1 MSNKSGNIYG
11 LTILSPV
18 RRHDV
23 GELSNALRIRQY
35 LATLDRNTG
44 SPFAK
49 VSSTHLARLVVLD
62 DVVYVGMPAVED
74 HLKSH
79 YLVFESNFDGDLD
92 AYLERL
98 AKEAAHEVNEVWKHC
113 EGFPG
118 TKDLDA
124 FKKYMKK
131 CQVPTTFFFAAV
143 NNKTV
148 GETLKALQVK
158 NAFAAFVDENQ
169 GKSPEELQ
177 KAFARFWNDLRPAP
191 APPPG
196 SPEIPPKV
204 KGVPA

>member
-1 MSNKSGNIYG
+1 MANKSGNIYG

-23 GELSNALRIRQY
+23 GEVSNALRIRQY
-35 LATLDRNTG
+35 LAKLDRHKQ
-44 SPFAK
+44 SPFAR
-49 VSSTHLARLVVLD
+49 VTSTHMARLVVLD
-62 DVVYVGMPAVED
+62 DVVYVGTPAIEE

-92 AYLERL
+92 TYLECL
-98 AKEAAHEVNEVWKHC
+98 AKEAGEHVNAVWKHC

-118 TKDLDA
+118 TEDRDA

-143 NNKTV
+143 NDKTM
-148 GETLKALQVK
+148 GQTLRALQVK
-158 NAFAAFVDENQ
+158 NAFAAFVEQNQ
-169 GKSPEELQ
+169 GKPAEELQ
-177 KAFARFWNDLRPAP
+177 KAFAAFLNDLRTTPP
-191 APPPG
+191 PPPG

>member
-1 MSNKSGNIYG
+1 MANKSGNIYG

-23 GELSNALRIRQY
+23 GEVSHALKIRQY
-35 LATLDRNTG
+35 LAELDRNTG

-49 VSSTHLARLVVLD
+49 VTSTHMARLVLLD
-62 DVVYVGMPAVED
+62 DVVYVGTPAVED
-74 HLKSH
+74 HLESH
-79 YLVFESNFDGDLD
+79 YLVFETNFDGDLD

-98 AKEAAHEVNEVWKHC
+98 AKDAAHEVNAVWGHC

-118 TKDLDA
+118 TENLDA

-148 GETLKALQVK
+148 GQALKALQIK
-158 NAFAAFVDENQ
+158 NAFAAFVEDNQ
-169 GKSPEELQ
+169 GKPPEELQ
-177 KAFARFWNDLRPAP
+177 KAFGRFWNEVNATPP
-191 APPPG
+191 PPPG
-196 SPEIPPKV
+196 SKEISPKA
-204 KGVPA
+204 KGATS